1 MLGYEYFG
9 TSHYKSDSSVTQA
22 GTINGPLKIP
32 MKMNNTMLEF
42 NQKYYINDNYFLM
55 AILGLG
61 RSTIGSKKYSA
72 YAYNRWYH
80 NLGSSIK
87 RKIPA
92 PDLAWDLEPK
102 LMKNLELLE

>member
-42 NQKYYINDNYFLM
+42 NQKYYI
-55 AILGLG
+55 
-61 RSTIGSKKYSA
+61 
-72 YAYNRWYH
+72 
-80 NLGSSIK
+80 
-87 RKIPA
+87 
-92 PDLAWDLEPK
+92 
-102 LMKNLELLE
+102 